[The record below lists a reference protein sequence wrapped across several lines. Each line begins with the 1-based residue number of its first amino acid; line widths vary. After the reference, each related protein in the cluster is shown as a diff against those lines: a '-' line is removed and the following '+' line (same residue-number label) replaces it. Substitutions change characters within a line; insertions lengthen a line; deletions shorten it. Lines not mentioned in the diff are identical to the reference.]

1 MLLPVHISIC
11 ITECDSKVIIASMKK
26 KQYDPL
32 DQRKKDF
39 DNDFEEFMNN
49 INDLHNQ
56 LMTFMDDQFD
66 KSGSTERAV
75 KLLRKFEK

>member
-1 MLLPVHISIC
+1 
-11 ITECDSKVIIASMKK
+11 MKK

-49 INDLHNQ
+49 VNDLHNQ